1 MPISVGPR
9 CGSRAPTESFHEN
22 WSHRRSYT
30 KSEMNEILFITP
42 FGYVGDGLGFEDA
55 SEWVCDS
62 IRISLSCPKQTT
74 R

>member
-1 MPISVGPR
+1 
-9 CGSRAPTESFHEN
+9 
-22 WSHRRSYT
+22 
-30 KSEMNEILFITP
+30 MNEILFITP